1 MGIRILDK
9 LKKGLNGAVFVM
21 ASENLTK
28 SPVLRGQKSQTGLL
42 KVQFL
47 NVSGIQAS
55 GIRIVS

>member
-1 MGIRILDK
+1 MGKNYRNGP
-9 LKKGLNGAVFVM
+9 GLLM

-28 SPVLRGQKSQTGLL
+28 SPALRGQKSQTLLL

-47 NVSGIQAS
+47 NVPGIQAS